1 MMKKVLASFKN
12 LSIKYK
18 LFIVFMFIILLS
30 FGLFSVLNYY
40 IVGKDAE
47 KQAIYSSNN
56 MLNQAVSFLENKLSS
71 VTNVMN
77 VLANDSTIQELTEKP
92 ASIYFQSIGDWLI
105 DERKITRIF
114 FTTSRNFNIDNIS
127 IYMKNGLPNATETDN
142 LLLFDRIESKNWYND
157 MLNKNEIYRWMPSD
171 EISDELKGHFSLI
184 RLINDVKNITE
195 YTAAL
200 RADISEQSIVDILNK
215 ALFTRS
221 TLSFIVNSEGEVI
234 CASSNK
240 RLYNPK
246 NLQPIIKMS
255 NSISSFDYKMER
267 DRYYVISKDIEN
279 TDWKMILLIPYKQIH
294 ELNIK
299 TLKQVVTLI
308 LIITPFIL
316 LITLFAVNSNTN
328 RINKLIVNM
337 NRVTKKGDFDINIV
351 VDSQDE
357 IGQLMEAFEFMIKKV
372 KELLNEQYHFGK
384 EIKSLELK
392 ALQAQINPHF
402 LYNTLELINWMA
414 IKDNNK
420 DISNIVNLLSKFYK
434 LSLSKGEDIVTVQS
448 EIEHVKSYVDIQN
461 YRFCNSINLTVDIP
475 DEILKCKIPKITL
488 QPIVENAIIHGIL
501 EKKEQRGKI
510 DIKGYVENQKVI
522 LIIEDDGVGI
532 PQEKLNLLKTNEI
545 LQKEGH
551 GYGIKNINERLK
563 IHFGADFG
571 VFYNSKLN
579 YGTEVRVIIPYEY

>member
-18 LFIVFMFIILLS
+18 LFIVFMLIILLS

-92 ASIYFQSIGDWLI
+92 AGIYFQSIGDWLI

-157 MLNKNEIYRWMPSD
+157 MLNKNEIYKWMPSD

-240 RLYNPK
+240 RLYNQK

-337 NRVTKKGDFDINIV
+337 NRVTKKGDFDINIA

-372 KELLNEQYHFGK
+372 KELLNEQYHLGK

-475 DEILKCKIPKITL
+475 DEILKCRIPKITL

-522 LIIEDDGVGI
+522 LII
-532 PQEKLNLLKTNEI
+532 
-545 LQKEGH
+545 
-551 GYGIKNINERLK
+551 
-563 IHFGADFG
+563 
-571 VFYNSKLN
+571 
-579 YGTEVRVIIPYEY
+579 